1 MLVMEKWTV
10 KSIKKHL
17 KYLDGVKSKHPKN
30 VKNTRLFWENE
41 LKKRQKNGD
50 NRNSTDN
57 SND

>member
-1 MLVMEKWTV
+1 MEKWTV